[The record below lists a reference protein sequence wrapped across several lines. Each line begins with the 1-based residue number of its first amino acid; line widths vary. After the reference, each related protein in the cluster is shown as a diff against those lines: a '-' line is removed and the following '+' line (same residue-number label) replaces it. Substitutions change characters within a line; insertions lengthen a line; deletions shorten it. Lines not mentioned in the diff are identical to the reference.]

1 MGRLRATLTTADT
14 FSIATGAMFSSG
26 FFLLPG
32 IAAAMTGTSVV
43 LAYFVAAVLMVPA
56 MLCQAELSTAMP
68 RSGGT
73 YFFIDRALGP
83 LLGSVAGFSTWFAL
97 VLKTAFAL
105 VGLGAYVV
113 AFTNVSPLLVAL
125 SGGALF
131 VLLNLK
137 GADHSAAAQRWL
149 VGALLVALL
158 AFLAAGGAAAIGV
171 GAALPADGTLTT
183 TAFLTSGWDGF
194 AATVG
199 LVAVSYAGLTKVASV
214 AGEIAHPDRAL
225 PWGMLS
231 ALLVT
236 TVVYVLGVAIVLAA
250 VPAADLFGD
259 TAPLATAAAVVFP
272 GQLQTIGVAVISIAA
287 LASFISTAN
296 AGVLAAAR
304 YPFAMARDALL
315 PARFGVAV
323 GGTPRAAVLLTGA
336 LVLGCVFLDVASMA
350 KLASAV
356 QMVLFMLLAVSV
368 IVMRESRIVSYTP
381 GFRSPFYPWV
391 QLMCIAA
398 SIGLIFAMGLKAIA
412 FASVVFVASALVYA
426 LHARHRIERRGA
438 LPHLFARLGRER
450 CPAIDRELGQLL
462 VERAERKVC
471 YRHEHVAR
479 VRVRPNGPLAEI
491 LDHPHGYLALPA
503 EVEVVT
509 VDREGQRFDPV
520 QVRPRPDDEVT
531 LVGAPEALSRLVP
544 ANLRL
549 AL

>member
-32 IAAAMTGTSVV
+32 IAASMTGTSVV

-105 VGLGAYVV
+105 VGLGAYIV
-113 AFTNVSPLLVAL
+113 AFTSLPPLAVAL
-125 SGGALF
+125 GGGVVF
-131 VLLNLK
+131 TLLNLK

-149 VGALLVALL
+149 VAALLVTLL
-158 AFLAAGGAAAIGV
+158 AFLAAGGAAWFGV
-171 GAALPADGTLTT
+171 GAALPADSTLQSTS
-183 TAFLTSGWDGF
+183 FLTDGMGGF

-214 AGEIAHPDRAL
+214 AEEVAEPDRAL
-225 PWGMLS
+225 PWGMLG
-231 ALLVT
+231 ALLT
-236 TVVYVLGVAIVLAA
+236 TTLVYVLGVGIVLAA
-250 VPAADLFGD
+250 VPATQLFGD
-259 TAPLATAAAVVFP
+259 TAPLATAAATVFP
-272 GQLQTIGVAVISIAA
+272 GRLQAVGVGVVSIAA
-287 LASFISTAN
+287 IASFVSTAN

-304 YPFAMARDALL
+304 YPFAMARDSLL
-315 PARFGVAV
+315 PERFGIATN
-323 GGTPRAAVLLTGA
+323 GTPRAAVLLTGA
-336 LVLGCVFLDVASMA
+336 LILGCVFLDVASMA

-356 QMVLFMLLAVSV
+356 QMVLFLLLAVSV
-368 IVMRESRIVSYTP
+368 IVMRESGIVSYTP

-398 SIGLIFAMGLKAIA
+398 SIGLIFAMGLQALA
-412 FASVVFVASALVYA
+412 FAATVFVASALVYV

-438 LPHLFARLGRER
+438 LPHLFARLGEQR
-450 CPAIDRELGQLL
+450 CPEIDRELGTLL
-462 VERAERKVC
+462 VERAERRVC
-471 YRHEHVAR
+471 YRQEHVAR
-479 VRVRPNGPLAEI
+479 VRVQPGGPLSDI
-491 LDHPHGYLALPA
+491 LDHPHGYLALP
-503 EVEVVT
+503 EEIEVVT
-509 VDREGQRFDPV
+509 VDRQGERFDPFAV
-520 QVRPRPDDEVT
+520 KPRADDEVT
-531 LVGAPEALSRLVP
+531 LVGAPEALSRIVP